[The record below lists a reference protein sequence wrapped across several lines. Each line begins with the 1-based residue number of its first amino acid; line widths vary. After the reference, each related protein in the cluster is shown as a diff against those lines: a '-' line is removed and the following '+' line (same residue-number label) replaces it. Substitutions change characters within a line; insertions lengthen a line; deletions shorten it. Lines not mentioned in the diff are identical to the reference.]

1 MEEDHR
7 DELLPAG
14 DVVLNVGSVLREE
27 EVLESNDDEVQDALS
42 GLAWEWSDESS
53 YFQQV
58 MVDIFALLKPIR
70 ILHVHLKRH
79 LHNPI
84 HDMKVLHRQ

>member
-1 MEEDHR
+1 MV
-7 DELLPAG
+7 P
-14 DVVLNVGSVLREE
+14 NVESVLREE

-42 GLAWEWSDESS
+42 ELAWEWSDESS

-70 ILHVHLKRH
+70 ILHEHLKRH

>member
-1 MEEDHR
+1 MV
-7 DELLPAG
+7 P
-14 DVVLNVGSVLREE
+14 NVESVLREE
-27 EVLESNDDEVQDALS
+27 EGLESNDDEVQDALS

-53 YFQQV
+53 YFQQAV
-58 MVDIFALLKPIR
+58 VDIFALLKPIR